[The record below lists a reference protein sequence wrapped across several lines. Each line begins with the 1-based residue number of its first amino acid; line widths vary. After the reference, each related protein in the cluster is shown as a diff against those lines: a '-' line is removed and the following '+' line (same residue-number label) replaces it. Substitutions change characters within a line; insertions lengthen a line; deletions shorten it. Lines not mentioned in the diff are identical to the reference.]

1 MAGSKTEGGV
11 MALSRRRTVK
21 RDPWPHHARH
31 VLALALIV
39 AAGLTWIGIPA
50 VSSQGLFLRSH
61 RIAGPVPTTPD
72 DPTWD
77 RITPLTLPLSGQLIT
92 RPAWPQPSVSAIAV
106 RSVHNGTQ
114 IAFHLSWEDRTKNDR
129 ITPGTFRDSVALGL
143 ALGDAPAFFCMG
155 QLDHYVNIWQWK
167 ADWQTDIDLRAARD
181 HSPDQS
187 GGVRRFE
194 TIPRR
199 VSSVEALLGGGFST
213 LTPTQYQGRVQGK
226 ALWKDGRWHVVM
238 TRPLTTA
245 DQENEAPLGPGRAQ
259 ALVLAVWDGGIQE
272 RNGQKAVSSWLQLM
286 LDPVSSL

>member
-1 MAGSKTEGGV
+1 
-11 MALSRRRTVK
+11 MALSRRRIVQ
-21 RDPWPHHARH
+21 RDRSSHHARR
-31 VLALALIV
+31 VLALALV
-39 AAGLTWIGIPA
+39 MAAGLTWVGIPG

-61 RIAGPVPTTPD
+61 GIAGPVPTTPD
-72 DPTWD
+72 DPMWD
-77 RITPLTLPLSGQLIT
+77 RVAPLTLPLSGQLIT
-92 RPAWPQPSVSAIAV
+92 RPAWPTPSVTSIAV
-106 RSVHNGTQ
+106 RSVHNGQQ
-114 IAFHLSWEDRTKNDR
+114 IAFQLTWEDRTKNNH

-181 HSPDQS
+181 HSPDQF

-199 VSSVEALLGGGFST
+199 ASSVEALLGGGFST

-238 TRPLTTA
+238 TRPLETT
-245 DQENEAPLGPGRAQ
+245 DLENEAPLEPGRAQ

-272 RNGQKAVSSWLQLM
+272 RNGQKAVSSWLQLV
-286 LDPVSSL
+286 LDPVPSL

>member
-1 MAGSKTEGGV
+1 MAPSI
-11 MALSRRRTVK
+11 RPIVK
-21 RDPWPHHARH
+21 RDASAHHTQR
-31 VLALALIV
+31 VLALVLIV
-39 AAGLTWIGIPA
+39 AAGLTWIRIPA
-50 VSSQGLFLRSH
+50 VSSQGLFVRAH
-61 RIAGPVPTTPD
+61 GIAGTVPTTPD

-106 RSVHNGTQ
+106 RSVHNGKQ
-114 IAFHLSWEDRTKNDR
+114 IAFQLVWEDRTKNDR

-181 HSPDQS
+181 HSPDQL

-226 ALWKDGRWHVVM
+226 ARWKDGRWHVVM
-238 TRPLTTA
+238 TRPLTTV

-272 RNGQKAVSSWLQLM
+272 RNGQKAVSSWLQLV
-286 LDPVSSL
+286 LEPVPSL

>member
-1 MAGSKTEGGV
+1 M
-11 MALSRRRTVK
+11 
-21 RDPWPHHARH
+21 
-31 VLALALIV
+31 LALALV
-39 AAGLTWIGIPA
+39 MAAGLTWIGIPA
-50 VSSQGLFLRSH
+50 VSSQGLFVRSH
-61 RIAGPVPTTPD
+61 KVDGPVPATPD

-77 RITPLTLPLSGQLIT
+77 RITPLTLPLSGQVIT

-106 RSVHNGTQ
+106 RSVHNGKQ
-114 IAFHLSWEDRTKNDR
+114 IAFHLTWEDRTKNDR

-181 HSPDQS
+181 HSPDQL

-238 TRPLTTA
+238 TRTLTTV

-272 RNGQKAVSSWLQLM
+272 RNGQKAVSSWLQLV
-286 LDPVSSL
+286 LDPLPSL

>member
-1 MAGSKTEGGV
+1 

-21 RDPWPHHARH
+21 RDLWPHHAPR
-31 VLALALIV
+31 VLALALV
-39 AAGLTWIGIPA
+39 LAAGLTWIGIPA

-72 DPTWD
+72 DPIWN
-77 RITPLTLPLSGQLIT
+77 RVAPLTLPLSGQLIT
-92 RPAWPQPSVSAIAV
+92 RPAWPTPSVTSILV
-106 RSVHNGTQ
+106 RSVHNGQ
-114 IAFHLSWEDRTKNDR
+114 KVAFYLTWEDRTKNDR
-129 ITPGTFRDSVALGL
+129 ITPGTFRDSAALGL

-167 ADWQTDIDLRAARD
+167 ADWQTDIDLRASLD
-181 HSPDQS
+181 HRTDQP
-187 GGVRRFE
+187 GAIRRFE

-238 TRPLTTA
+238 TRPVETT

-272 RNGQKAVSSWLQLM
+272 RNGQKAVSSWLQLV
-286 LDPVSSL
+286 LDPSPSL

>member
-1 MAGSKTEGGV
+1 MAPSI
-11 MALSRRRTVK
+11 RRIKDWVRTPI
-21 RDPWPHHARH
+21 RTARL
-31 VLALALIV
+31 LALALV
-39 AAGLTWIGIPA
+39 MAAGLTWNGIPA
-50 VSSQGLFLRSH
+50 VSSQGLFVRSH
-61 RIAGPVPTTPD
+61 KIDGPVPVTPD
-72 DPTWD
+72 DPTWN

-92 RPAWPQPSVSAIAV
+92 RPAWPQPSASAIAV
-106 RSVHNGTQ
+106 RSVHNGQQ
-114 IAFHLSWEDRTKNDR
+114 IAFQLRWEDRTKNDR

-181 HSPDQS
+181 HSPDQL

-226 ALWKDGRWHVVM
+226 AMWKDGRWHVVM
-238 TRPLTTA
+238 TRPLTTM

-272 RNGQKAVSSWLQLM
+272 RNGQKAVSSWLQLV
-286 LDPVSSL
+286 LDPVSSH

>member
-1 MAGSKTEGGV
+1 MASS
-11 MALSRRRTVK
+11 MRRNDERVCAPIHTP
-21 RDPWPHHARH
+21 R
-31 VLALALIV
+31 ALALV
-39 AAGLTWIGIPA
+39 LVMAAGLTWIGIPA
-50 VSSQGLFLRSH
+50 VSPQGLFVRSH
-61 RIAGPVPTTPD
+61 KVDGPVPVAPD
-72 DPTWD
+72 DPMWD
-77 RITPLTLPLSGQLIT
+77 RVTPLTLPLSGQLIT

-106 RSVHNGTQ
+106 RSVHNGKQ
-114 IAFHLSWEDRTKNDR
+114 IAFQLTWEDRTKNDR

-181 HSPDQS
+181 RSPDQL

-238 TRPLTTA
+238 TRPLTTV